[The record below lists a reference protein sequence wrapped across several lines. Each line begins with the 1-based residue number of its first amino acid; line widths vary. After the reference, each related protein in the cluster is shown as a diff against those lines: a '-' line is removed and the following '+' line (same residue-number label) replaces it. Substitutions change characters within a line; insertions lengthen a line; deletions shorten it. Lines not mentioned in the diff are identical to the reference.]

1 VAGTTD
7 AAGSSLVQCEETT
20 QGGVDD
26 WEGVMGGSQ
35 FGAPG
40 SFTPPAGEGDAGSN
54 FISGLLDGPTDSE
67 AARRVSEGGSHL
79 KGLAESGQFAVNE
92 EGFQAYIKACDF
104 FLDGYNSMIRE
115 VGLLGTA
122 ANMGGSGYAKAIA
135 SFNVKVADGDEQA
148 LIPNLIRMRD
158 GVQQAREAMVIARK
172 NYRETED
179 AHSMTFT
186 ELNKGLQAK

>member
-1 VAGTTD
+1 VVPDG
-7 AAGSSLVQCEETT
+7 
-20 QGGVDD
+20 

-54 FISGLLDGPTDSE
+54 FLSGLLDGPTDSS
-67 AARRVSEGGSHL
+67 AAQRVSDGGSHL

-104 FLDGYNSMIRE
+104 FLDGYNSMIQQVRY
-115 VGLLGTA
+115 LSTP
-122 ANMGGSGYAKAIA
+122 ANMGGSEYAKAVA
-135 SFNVKVADGDEQA
+135 NFNVKVADGDEES
-148 LIPNLIRMRD
+148 LIPNLIKMRD

-179 AHSMTFT
+179 AHSVTFAK
-186 ELNKGLQAK
+186 LNKGLQEQ